1 MNFNDE
7 NFLTYLKQE
16 YRYLYDVEVA
26 VRNIKNGSGYG
37 EVSMSFRIINNVVDK
52 GSVFSTQ
59 EKMYVKKSKN
69 RHI

>member
-7 NFLTYLKQE
+7 NFLIYLRQK
-16 YRYLYDVEVA
+16 YGYLYDVEIA
-26 VRNIKNGSGYG
+26 VRKVQEGTGFG
-37 EVSMSFRIINNVVDK
+37 EVSMSFRITNNTVDK

-59 EKMYVKKSKN
+59 EKMYVKRSKN